1 MARFTTTLGLVASLS
16 LAACSDAPQD
26 SHQGPT
32 LPALEQITLTPSQA
46 TREVIYDGVV
56 EAIHQATVSA
66 QTSGRIEELP
76 VDVGDYVAKGD
87 LIVRITD
94 SEQKARLA
102 SAEAQWLEAK
112 ANFAR
117 MEEML
122 AKKVIAKADFDRA
135 QAAYK
140 SAEANWRQAD
150 EQLKYTRIHAPYAG
164 IVVSRA
170 VKVGEAVAPGTA
182 LMTGLSL
189 EQLRVQV
196 AIPQQH
202 IGPVRKFKQARVQ
215 IAPGHWLAAGELRI
229 PPSAD
234 PQSQSF
240 PVLVNLPQGEL
251 NLFPGTLVKIAFA
264 VGSDEQLRLPA
275 SAIAQRG
282 DLRGAYV
289 IANQRLEFRQLRL
302 GSAGSDQQLPVLAG
316 LRAGEVIAADPVA
329 AAAAY
334 RAQFSQPQGN
344 TASASQE

>member
-1 MARFTTTLGLVASLS
+1 MTQRLITASSLLIGLL
-16 LAACSDAPQD
+16 LMGCSDAPDNAQ
-26 SHQGPT
+26 HQAA
-32 LPALEQITLTPSQA
+32 LPALEQITLAPSQA
-46 TREVIYDGVV
+46 TREVVYDGVV
-56 EAIHQATVSA
+56 EAIHQATVAA

-102 SAEAQWLEAK
+102 STEAQLVEAK

-170 VKVGEAVAPGTA
+170 VKLGETVAPGTP

-189 EQLRVQV
+189 EQLRVLV
-196 AIPQQH
+196 NIPQQH
-202 IGPVRKFKQARVQ
+202 IGQVRQYKQARVQ
-215 IAPGHWLAAGELRI
+215 IAPEQWLAAGELRI

-240 PVLVNLPQGEL
+240 PVLVNLPQGDF
-251 NLFPGTLVKIAFA
+251 NLFPGTLVKMAFA
-264 VGSDEQLRLPA
+264 IGSEEQLRLPA
-275 SAIAQRG
+275 SALAQRG
-282 DLRGAYV
+282 DLRGVYV

-302 GSAGSDQQLPVLAG
+302 GSIDSEQRLPVLAG

-334 RAQFSQPQGN
+334 RAQFQGD
-344 TASASQE
+344 SATGVKE